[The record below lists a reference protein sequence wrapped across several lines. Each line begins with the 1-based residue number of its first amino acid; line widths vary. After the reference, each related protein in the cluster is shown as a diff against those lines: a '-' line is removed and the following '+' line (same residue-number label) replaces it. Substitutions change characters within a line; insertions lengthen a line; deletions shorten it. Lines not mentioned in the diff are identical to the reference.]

1 MNTNKS
7 VKISILEA
15 NEEILGTSSHGL
27 IMVAEFYRDEEM
39 GAGSRLCEAL
49 FFDTL
54 EAAYEHIR
62 GYLNDEENED
72 C

>member
-7 VKISILEA
+7 VKIDILEA

-39 GAGSRLCEAL
+39 GAG

-62 GYLNDEENED
+62 VYLNDENIEEF
-72 C
+72 

>member
-7 VKISILEA
+7 VKINILEA

-27 IMVAEFYRDEEM
+27 IMVSEFYMDEEM
-39 GAGSRLCEAL
+39 GAGYY
-49 FFDTL
+49 DTL

-62 GYLNDEENED
+62 VYLNDENIEEF
-72 C
+72 

>member
-7 VKISILEA
+7 VKIEILEA

-39 GAGSRLCEAL
+39 GAG
-49 FFDTL
+49 FFDSL

-62 GYLNDEENED
+62 GYLNDEEIVD